1 MRGWLQICF
10 PGSFTSA
17 YARTY
22 GKCSSSSPAIPTSQP
37 PNHTATM
44 STLKTFLLVLEYD
57 GTSYFGFQR
66 QEGTERVDISSGHP
80 PKKQPRQSTNTSV
93 SGRAARRAGA
103 PPITIQ
109 DQLETAL
116 VRLTGNSLAQLR
128 VRGAGRTDKGV
139 HATGQVVA
147 FDYHRQQ
154 QMIEEKCACDGGGK
168 SDDALDNATGS
179 GSTKKRKKEKQRQ
192 HQDTSLFEDASQS
205 EELWQIR
212 RAINSRL
219 PKDIAVRS
227 CRLLPPPPPGGRP
240 FEARHDV
247 QNKRYTY
254 RLRFHRKENISVLG
268 DDDLHVLQRQ
278 IISPICQSGPNTIRR
293 AHDPS
298 NVWICPWAL
307 DVELVEK
314 ACNLLQGQH
323 DFSSFVVKADRRSR
337 DNNIDLRRFSV
348 CFKDAIDQEDAH
360 DLYAHDVPCNATFTL
375 EAGGFRRQMVRRLIG
390 YVVDVARGDCNIDS
404 IEEVL
409 KGSDEAAQQVNAAP
423 ACGLC
428 LSKVEYKICRL

>member
-1 MRGWLQICF
+1 
-10 PGSFTSA
+10 
-17 YARTY
+17 
-22 GKCSSSSPAIPTSQP
+22 
-37 PNHTATM
+37 M
-44 STLKTFLLVLEYD
+44 SNALKTFLLVLEYD
-57 GTSYFGFQR
+57 GTNYFGFQR
-66 QEGTERVDISSGHP
+66 QEGTERADDSSGLP
-80 PKKQPRQSTNTSV
+80 PKKQPRQSINTSV

-147 FDYHRQQ
+147 FDYHPQQ
-154 QMIEEKCACDGGGK
+154 QTIEDKCDGGGK
-168 SDDALDNATGS
+168 ANADDNADNTGTS
-179 GSTKKRKKEKQRQ
+179 SSSTKKRKKEKQNQ
-192 HQDTSLFEDASQS
+192 QQDTSLFQDASQS

-254 RLRFHRKENISVLG
+254 RLRFHRKQHVSVPS
-268 DDDLHVLQRQ
+268 DDGSQRK
-278 IISPICQSGPNTIRR
+278 IIAPICQSGPNTIRR

-314 ACNLLQGQH
+314 VCNLLKGQH
-323 DFSSFVVKADRRSR
+323 DFSSFVVKTDRRSR

-348 CFKDAIDQEDAH
+348 CYKDPEDNDDDDGSNDKIDTA
-360 DLYAHDVPCNATFTL
+360 DVPCDATFTL

-390 YVVDVARGDCNIDS
+390 YAVDVARGHCSLDS
-404 IEEVL
+404 IGEVL
-409 KGSDEAAQQVNAAP
+409 KGSDEAAQEVNAAP

-428 LSKVEYKICRL
+428 LSKVEYKIM

>member
-1 MRGWLQICF
+1 M
-10 PGSFTSA
+10 S
-17 YARTY
+17 
-22 GKCSSSSPAIPTSQP
+22 
-37 PNHTATM
+37 

-57 GTSYFGFQR
+57 GTNYFGFQR
-66 QEGTERVDISSGHP
+66 QEGTEQVDSSSNHP

-147 FDYHRQQ
+147 FDYHTQQ
-154 QMIEEKCACDGGGK
+154 QMIEDRCACDGVGK
-168 SDDALDNATGS
+168 SDDAIDHATGS
-179 GSTKKRKKEKQRQ
+179 ISTCTKKRKKEKQRQ
-192 HQDTSLFEDASQS
+192 HQDTSLFEDASRS

-254 RLRFHRKENISVLG
+254 RLRFHRKQNISVLG
-268 DDDLHVLQRQ
+268 EDGLLQRQ
-278 IISPICQSGPNTIRR
+278 IISPICQSGPNTMRR

-307 DVELVEK
+307 DVELAENV
-314 ACNLLQGQH
+314 CNLLQGQH

-348 CFKDAIDQEDAH
+348 CFKDAVDQDNEEGDGSNATIDNAD
-360 DLYAHDVPCNATFTL
+360 DVPCNATFTL

-390 YVVDVARGDCNIDS
+390 YVVDVARGHCKLDRV
-404 IEEVL
+404 EEVL
-409 KGSDEAAQQVNAAP
+409 QGSDEAAQQVNAAP

-428 LSKVEYKICRL
+428 LSKVEYKII

>member
-1 MRGWLQICF
+1 
-10 PGSFTSA
+10 
-17 YARTY
+17 
-22 GKCSSSSPAIPTSQP
+22 
-37 PNHTATM
+37 M

-57 GTSYFGFQR
+57 GTNYFGFQR
-66 QEGTERVDISSGHP
+66 QEGTKRVDVSSGHP

-147 FDYHRQQ
+147 FDYHSQQ
-154 QMIEEKCACDGGGK
+154 QVIEDTCDCACGGGK
-168 SDDALDNATGS
+168 SDDAIDSTTGS
-179 GSTKKRKKEKQRQ
+179 ITKKRKKEKQR

-254 RLRFHRKENISVLG
+254 RLRFHRKQNVSVLG
-268 DDDLHVLQRQ
+268 DDGLLLRE

-298 NVWICPWAL
+298 NLWICPWAL

-314 ACNLLQGQH
+314 VCNLLQGQH
-323 DFSSFVVKADRRSR
+323 DFSSFVVKADRRIR

-348 CFKDAIDQEDAH
+348 SFRDAVDQDDVDDDGPNAAV
-360 DLYAHDVPCNATFTL
+360 DNACDVPCNATFTL

-390 YVVDVARGDCNIDS
+390 YVVDVARGHCNHDS

-428 LSKVEYKICRL
+428 LSKVEYKII

>member
-1 MRGWLQICF
+1 
-10 PGSFTSA
+10 
-17 YARTY
+17 
-22 GKCSSSSPAIPTSQP
+22 
-37 PNHTATM
+37 M

-57 GTSYFGFQR
+57 GTNYFGFQR
-66 QEGTERVDISSGHP
+66 QEGTERVDISSGQP

-147 FDYHRQQ
+147 FDYHNQQ
-154 QMIEEKCACDGGGK
+154 QMIEDRCACDGGGK
-168 SDDALDNATGS
+168 SDDAMDIATGS

-192 HQDTSLFEDASQS
+192 HQDTSLFEDASRS

-254 RLRFHRKENISVLG
+254 RLRFHRKQSVSVLG
-268 DDDLHVLQRQ
+268 EDGLLQPQ
-278 IISPICQSGPNTIRR
+278 IISPICQSGPNTMRR

-298 NVWICPWAL
+298 NVRICPWAL
-307 DVELVEK
+307 DVELIEK

-337 DNNIDLRRFSV
+337 DNNIDLSRFSI
-348 CFKDAIDQEDAH
+348 CFKDAVDQDDHDDDDGSNATIDNAD
-360 DLYAHDVPCNATFTL
+360 DVPCNATFTL
-375 EAGGFRRQMVRRLIG
+375 QASGFRRQMVRRLIG
-390 YVVDVARGDCNIDS
+390 YVVDVARGHCKLDGV
-404 IEEVL
+404 EEIL
-409 KGSDEAAQQVNAAP
+409 KGSDEAAQKVNAAP

-428 LSKVEYKICRL
+428 LSKVEYKII